1 MDGQL
6 KVVITADNKAAIAA
20 LNNTDRALNKTAD
33 IATRTGSAI
42 AKGSNTAGNALTN
55 LSRIAQ
61 DAPFGFIG
69 IQNNLNPMLE
79 SFQRLKVE
87 SGSTGA
93 ALKQMAAGLIG
104 PAGIGVALSVASA
117 LFITF
122 GDRLLSASKESIKL
136 AEAQKALSETLSK
149 SIGNAQQE
157 ITEMNILVGITQ
169 DSTKSI
175 EERKRALNE
184 LKSAYPGYN
193 ELQKIDITDTDK
205 LRVVTDALTA
215 AIIRKARVDAYA
227 SLIAQEEAKQA
238 KISLENDKQRA
249 DRLGFLNKAIRD
261 YTLGFM
267 KLIDPVNSNI
277 VQTKLQVAGLE
288 AANDEFDFGSKII
301 DNYKKSLTKLK
312 EEQIKFDDATKLGGG
327 SKSTTKVANT
337 IDSQRERIQSY
348 KPVGGRLGLTA
359 TPERDL
365 EIEQQQVGVSKTYNQ
380 LFADRLIMQDS
391 MNEKIA
397 LANNLTE
404 MSMGIFEG
412 LGQAMLMGQDL
423 GEALGNTFKRLAV
436 QIAAAA
442 LKALVF
448 KSILGAITGGAST
461 GVDAA
466 TGGGFGSLF
475 GSIFGGRA
483 IGGVTQGPK
492 SGYPMM
498 LHGTEAVLT
507 PHQMTGIINQS
518 MNAGAMQGMSMN
530 NQMGGGSFVLRGND
544 LVLALQRSNYA
555 LNLRRG

>member
-6 KVVITADNKAAIAA
+6 KVVITADNKAAISA
-20 LNNTDRALNKTAD
+20 LNNTDAALNKTA
-33 IATRTGSAI
+33 ATAVRTGNAI
-42 AKGSNTAGNALTN
+42 AKSSNTAGNALTN
-55 LSRIAQ
+55 LGRIAQ

-79 SFQRLKVE
+79 SFQRLKTE

-93 ALKQMAAGLIG
+93 ALKSMAAGLIG

-117 LFITF
+117 LFLTF

-136 AEAQKALSETLSK
+136 AEAQKALSETLAK

-175 EERKRALNE
+175 YERKRALNE

-193 ELQKIDITDTDK
+193 ELQKVDINDTQQ

-215 AIIRKARVDAYA
+215 AIMRKARVDAYA

-238 KISLENDKQRA
+238 KIALENDKQRA

-261 YTLGFM
+261 YSLGFM

-288 AANDEFDFGSKII
+288 AANSEFDFGKKII
-301 DNYKKSLTKLK
+301 DTYTKSLTKLK
-312 EEQIKFDDATKLGGG
+312 EEQIKFDDATKLGSA
-327 SKSTTKVANT
+327 SKSATKVT
-337 IDSQRERIQSY
+337 RVSEKEKIDSY
-348 KPVGGRLGLTA
+348 KAVGGRLGLTE
-359 TPERDL
+359 TPERNL
-365 EIEQQQVGVSKTYNQ
+365 EIEQQQVGISKTYNE
-380 LFADRLIMQDS
+380 LFAKRLQMQDQ
-391 MNEKIA
+391 MNEKVAI
-397 LANNLTE
+397 ANNLTE
-404 MSMGIFEG
+404 LSMSIFDG
-412 LGQAMLMGQDL
+412 LGQALLMNQDL

-436 QIAAAA
+436 QIAAASV
-442 LKALVF
+442 KAFIF
-448 KSILGAITGGAST
+448 KSILGAITGGASA
-461 GVDAA
+461 GADAA
-466 TGGGFGSLF
+466 SGGGFSGLL

-530 NQMGGGSFVLRGND
+530 NDMGGGAFVLRGND